1 MQSRDS
7 FACLRPGVEVV
18 NLGKACPGLGTP
30 AGTSGKWIGGWVEG
44 QKDRRIEGEMNERV
58 NGCVDCRMSSCMRG

>member
-7 FACLRPGVEVV
+7 FACLRPGMEVV

-44 QKDRRIEGEMNERV
+44 QKDRRIDRGGNE
-58 NGCVDCRMSSCMRG
+58 